1 MAKRKGS
8 SAGRRRDSPKR
19 RSSVGAPP
27 TGPGHAPP
35 ANESG
40 GPGPAGGS
48 PAPEVL
54 DAEIVEPEPAELLT
68 PLEAGDA
75 GLPASR
81 SDALGAYIREVRKT
95 PPLSREEEQHLARR
109 YREFRDKDAARR
121 LVLANLSLVVKIA
134 LMLRRAVANA
144 LDLIQEGNLGL
155 LQALEKFDP
164 DIGVRFPTYA
174 SWWVK
179 AYILKYLLDNARV
192 VRVGTTN
199 ARRKLIYNLQKEKA
213 RLDAMGITA
222 GPKLLAEHFGVSEQD
237 VVDVQAALEA
247 GDFALDAPITD
258 GEDGKSRATLLPD
271 PGASIEERVARRQL
285 QQLLSDKIARF
296 AETLNERERA
306 ILEKRLLAEQPATLQ
321 EIGDRFSVTREAVR
335 LTEERLLRRLKEY
348 LRGELGEDLLMQ
360 VRR

>member
-8 SAGRRRDSPKR
+8 SAGRRGDTPKR

-27 TGPGHAPP
+27 GGPRHVPP
-35 ANESG
+35 AGGSG
-40 GPGPAGGS
+40 GPGREGGA

-75 GLPASR
+75 GLPAFR
-81 SDALGAYIREVRKT
+81 YDALGAYIREVRKT

-109 YREFRDKDAARR
+109 YREFRDKEAARR

-258 GEDGKSRATLLPD
+258 GEGGKSRVTLLPD
-271 PGASIEERVARRQL
+271 PGASIEEQVARRQL

-296 AETLNERERA
+296 AATLNERERA